1 MPKTLMMPKTLK
13 IWLYCAIIVPSQ
25 PHPLLLSRSDKSKPT
40 GLTSAKYHTILMM
53 QNLIINY
60 FQSNLKDIQ
69 IIKYSEVRTKA
80 TELGFPS
87 THIL

>member
-1 MPKTLMMPKTLK
+1 MPETLMMPKTLK
-13 IWLYCAIIVPSQ
+13 IWLYWAVIVPSQ
-25 PHPLLLSRSDKSKPT
+25 PHPLVLSRSGKSKLT

-80 TELGFPS
+80 TELGFSS